1 MASLPS
7 QQQVASIYYA
17 ITGNNSPTNTAFN
30 YHSNLL
36 ENGEKTTANL
46 AADFLNSAQGQH
58 LYAGKSSEQII
69 SQVFSHVYG
78 TSPSSAQVTALLNG
92 NSTAQAISTL
102 VNNLLN
108 YDGFDSTTLARQ
120 ATFENNVDNLIY
132 HNADQ
137 LPGLDYQEQAMS
149 IALATMDRGL
159 FSQSLEAWSQTLAAG
174 GSQAGLIA
182 AKLSSPELQR
192 TIGNL
197 DGAEL
202 VKQIYTTV
210 HGTAPSAEQI
220 AAYSAQPNKQ
230 SIIEA
235 IINNLRDSTSTNAN
249 TATQQHAFEARIG
262 ENLLYKTTATLGVAE
277 KGGNATG
284 TINTQAH
291 HQLSNAETAVLKH
304 ALLNADKAGSVN
316 LKFADSLNNLTIN
329 GNAAATVNLS
339 DNGANSGVNIGVN
352 NGNIKLNAS
361 SGNDIVNVSSSANIA
376 NGTGTF
382 NLGNGNDSL
391 LWAGNA
397 TTGGNSVSSQISAN
411 GGSGTDTISANFIT
425 KSVATTSNI
434 LGIRSS
440 TITSNADKFSNFE
453 KIDLAGYVGKSSG
466 TLNGQAVATGSH
478 TFDFGLLNGTATVEG
493 TSGGSV
499 TQGAKATNLGS
510 QGFELSG
517 KADNVKVINAAGGD
531 AAALT
536 VTGNAGASSNLEIGF
551 RQNATNKFDISF
563 NATSNKDV
571 DAGSLSLSSSS
582 SALGGTSLSTVNI
595 ASGGKGDFSNILD
608 LVGTNSQVQTLKVT
622 GDHNLDLTL
631 GSGYS
636 NVRTIDASG
645 NTGGIN
651 LDSAHG
657 GTGDGILVQ
666 LLNILPLSSVTT
678 TLLTPLLNTLGL
690 NGYQMKV
697 TGTDADDS
705 FSLAAN
711 TTVTGG
717 SGSNTY
723 ELKGST
729 TKAGITITDFNSAK
743 DSIVD
748 TASGVHLSG
757 AAGSSVADYGV
768 RSSDIMDGLLG
779 SLVGG
784 LTNGVVGLLGGILG
798 LGNSN
803 SLTSKVGIASVAFD
817 GGKDASYVIIDNN
830 DNGTLDNSDSVIY
843 LTNQNHQSLVNSL
856 HYTDVSVNGVAGTAS
871 ADLGVA

>member
-1 MASLPS
+1 MASLSS
-7 QQQVASIYYA
+7 QQKVASLYYA
-17 ITGNNSPTNTAFN
+17 ITSNKPATTTVFN
-30 YHSNLL
+30 HHGNLL
-36 ENGEKTTANL
+36 ESGKATVESL
-46 AADFLNSAQGQH
+46 ATDFLNTPYSQKI
-58 LYAGKSSEQII
+58 YAGMSSEQIV
-69 SQVFSHVYG
+69 SQIYTKVYG
-78 TSPSSAQVTALLNG
+78 TAPSSAQVTELLGNG
-92 NSTAQAISTL
+92 STADAVLAL
-102 VNNLLN
+102 VDNLLN
-108 YDGFDSTTLARQ
+108 YDGFNSTILEQQANFESTL
-120 ATFENNVDNLIY
+120 NNILYND
-132 HNADQ
+132 AGQ
-137 LPGLDYQEQAMS
+137 LPDLAHQEQAMS
-149 IALATMDRGL
+149 IGLAALDNGL
-159 FSQSLEAWSQTLAAG
+159 TSRTLESWSQELAAG
-174 GSQAGLIA
+174 TSQNDLIA
-182 AKLSSPELQR
+182 AKLSSAELKNA
-192 TIGNL
+192 IGNL
-197 DGAEL
+197 EGSDL
-202 VKQIYTTV
+202 VKQLYTTV
-210 HGTAPSAEQI
+210 HGTAPTAAQV
-220 AAYSAQPNKQ
+220 AAYSALPNKQ
-230 SIIEA
+230 SIVES
-235 IINNLRDSTSTNAN
+235 IINDLRDSTSTNA
-249 TATQQHAFEARIG
+249 TTVTQQHAFEARIG
-262 ENLLYKTTATLGVAE
+262 ENLLYKTTAALSVTDN
-277 KGGNATG
+277 GGNATG
-284 TINTQAH
+284 TVNTHAS
-291 HQLSNAETAVLKH
+291 HQLSNAETAVLQH
-304 ALLNADKAGSVN
+304 VQLNADKAGSVN
-316 LKFADSLNNLTIN
+316 LKFADSLNELTIN

-440 TITSNADKFSNFE
+440 AITSNADKFSNFE

-466 TLNGQAVATGSH
+466 TLNGQAVTTGSH